1 MAQLV
6 AVLPI
11 LYLARQYQPGDKL
24 PYAPELEDAWL
35 ENGAAITEEEAEERA
50 KNRKAVKKPEPTKSV
65 SESDTEK
72 EDAAPDPEENGSVSE
87 SDTGN
92 VKAIPQTAEAGVPGI
107 VGAGEQ
113 DGENLIGK
121 IPKTPARAR
130 K

>member
-1 MAQLV
+1 MQLV

-24 PYAPELEDAWL
+24 PYAPDLEKAWL

-50 KNRKAVKKPEPTKSV
+50 KSEKKAVEKQEPEESV
-65 SESDTEK
+65 SESDTE
-72 EDAAPDPEENGSVSE
+72 
-87 SDTGN
+87 N
-92 VKAIPQTAEAGVPGI
+92 VKATPQTAEAGAPGI
-107 VGAGEQ
+107 VSAGEQ